1 MSKSSKSGP
10 GPTGPRT
17 PRGKARSSQNSTK
30 HGLFS
35 ERVSPAEEKEAA
47 RLHRV
52 LRKDLHLRGFEDEFF
67 GSDLVLTTLKKT
79 RLDKYTRDELR
90 KADMQAARDRKR
102 RFEFRLS
109 LKRDS
114 PSSPNRVHPDL
125 AVIFLKKLKT
135 DIEGGGLNPEEDLP
149 ILYSLF
155 ASDDGQ
161 LTALGYS
168 IILPFEIMKQAG
180 SNPDGKSADLSEERQ
195 ARVLA
200 GIEDAIKIEQLS
212 ARSEAVNDRA
222 ELRDVSAVLPDA
234 VADRILRSE
243 TAIVGHI
250 LRLLHGLEYYRR
262 LRAAG

>member
-1 MSKSSKSGP
+1 VIDFW
-10 GPTGPRT
+10 R
-17 PRGKARSSQNSTK
+17 
-30 HGLFS
+30 HG
-35 ERVSPAEEKEAA
+35 
-47 RLHRV
+47 
-52 LRKDLHLRGFEDEFF
+52 
-67 GSDLVLTTLKKT
+67 
-79 RLDKYTRDELR
+79 
-90 KADMQAARDRKR
+90 
-102 RFEFRLS
+102 
-109 LKRDS
+109 
-114 PSSPNRVHPDL
+114 PSSVNPQARQANQGRSLLLNRVHPDL

-135 DIEGGGLNPEEDLP
+135 DIEERGLNPEEDLP

-168 IILPFEIMKQAG
+168 IILPFEIMKHEE
-180 SNPDGKSADLSEERQ
+180 SNPDGKSTDLGDERQ

-243 TAIVGHI
+243 TAIIGHI
-250 LRLLHGLEYYRR
+250 LRLLHGLENYRR